1 MVSQIVTAIFNERSE
16 RWFKFTKENPEIK
29 KNVMLKTQDARQR
42 MQGTE
47 RRVQSKKTEMEWRQI
62 QQIKTDQKAPLGGFG
77 GEKSGA
83 IRQNL

>member
-1 MVSQIVTAIFNERSE
+1 
-16 RWFKFTKENPEIK
+16 
-29 KNVMLKTQDARQR
+29 MLKTQDARQR

-62 QQIKTDQKAPLGGFG
+62 QQIKTDQKAPLGRFG

-83 IRQNL
+83 VRQNL